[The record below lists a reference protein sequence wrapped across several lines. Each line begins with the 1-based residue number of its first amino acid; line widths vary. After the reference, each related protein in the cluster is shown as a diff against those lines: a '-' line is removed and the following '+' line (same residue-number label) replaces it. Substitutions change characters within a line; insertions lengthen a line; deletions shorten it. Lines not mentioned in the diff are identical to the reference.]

1 MKSENGRAL
10 AINIQYVMRR
20 LVLEPHTRQD
30 SVDLVDTYYSVYGLN
45 SQLDEILA
53 RTQNGFHWLH
63 YGDYASFAEAVIG
76 SRVLYSYRIIKCEL
90 FYDGTG
96 FTGIKGTHI

>member
-1 MKSENGRAL
+1 
-10 AINIQYVMRR
+10 MRR
-20 LVLEPHTRQD
+20 PVLEQATNHD
-30 SVDLVDTYYSVYGLN
+30 NVELVKTYFSVYGLD

-53 RTQNGFHWLH
+53 RTQHGYHWLH
-63 YGDYASFAEAVIG
+63 YGDYATFAEAVIG

-90 FYDGTG
+90 FYDGQG